1 MTRRRQKRIADRI
14 ISHMSSPPQ
23 RRSEFTFPWSAD
35 HQPQNG
41 LIEKLEQFYR
51 LSLLR
56 WRFLEACRQAARP
69 RLAQAGAVLDQTVL
83 ASALIVVPKVL
94 AGWDGLRPRWVSHS
108 RALLPSLPIPS
119 EAEEALAAD
128 PAWELLAE
136 FQALAPDRQDKAAR
150 NLALL
155 WDHFEHM
162 FGGLSGFLAEPAI
175 EQSIYLDKLMTASR
189 RMKLARGSEVAFHY
203 VTVELM
209 RLYVSYLRL
218 GRSDRAAMALAAN
231 VVALIS
237 RGRMV
242 TPAITSEVELDR
254 TPHAEAA

>member
-1 MTRRRQKRIADRI
+1 
-14 ISHMSSPPQ
+14 MSSPPQ
-23 RRSEFTFPWSAD
+23 HGSDFTFPWSVD
-35 HQPQNG
+35 QQPQNN
-41 LIEKLEQFYR
+41 LIEKLERFYR

-69 RLAQAGAVLDQTVL
+69 RLTQAGAVLDQTML
-83 ASALIVVPKVL
+83 ATALIVVPKVM
-94 AGWDGLRPRWVSHS
+94 AGWDRLRPALVSHA
-108 RALLPSLPIPS
+108 RALRPFLPLAS
-119 EAEEALAAD
+119 EEDDVLAAD
-128 PAWELLAE
+128 PAWEILAE
-136 FQALAPDRQDKAAR
+136 FQALAPDQQDKAAR

-175 EQSIYLDKLMTASR
+175 EQSVYLDKLTTASR

-209 RLYVSYLRL
+209 RLYVSYLQLR
-218 GRSDRAAMALAAN
+218 RSDRPALALAAN

-237 RGRMV
+237 CGRMA
-242 TPAITSEVELDR
+242 TPAITSEVELER
-254 TPHAEAA
+254 APHAQAA

>member
-1 MTRRRQKRIADRI
+1 
-14 ISHMSSPPQ
+14 MSSPPQ
-23 RRSEFTFPWSAD
+23 RRSEFTFPWSVD

-41 LIEKLEQFYR
+41 LIEKLEQFQR

-56 WRFLEACRQAARP
+56 WRFLETCRQAARP
-69 RLAQAGAVLDQTVL
+69 RLAHAAAMLDQTVL
-83 ASALIVVPKVL
+83 ATTLIVMPRILV
-94 AGWDGLRPRWVSHS
+94 AWDRLRPILASHS
-108 RALLPSLPIPS
+108 RALLPFLPIAS
-119 EAEEALAAD
+119 EEEEALAAD
-128 PAWELLAE
+128 PAWDLLAE
-136 FQALAPDRQDKAAR
+136 FQTLAPDQQDKAAR

-162 FGGLSGFLAEPAI
+162 FGGLSGFLAEPVI

-189 RMKLARGSEVAFHY
+189 RMRLARGSEVAFHY

-209 RLYVSYLRL
+209 RLYVSYLQLR
-218 GRSDRAAMALAAN
+218 RSDRAALALAAH

-242 TPAITSEVELDR
+242 TPAITSGVELNR
-254 TPHAEAA
+254 TPHARAA

>member
-1 MTRRRQKRIADRI
+1 
-14 ISHMSSPPQ
+14 MSSPPQ
-23 RRSEFTFPWSAD
+23 CRSEFTFPWSVD
-35 HQPQNG
+35 HQPQNR
-41 LIEKLEQFYR
+41 LIEKLEQFQR

-69 RLAQAGAVLDQTVL
+69 RLAQARALLDQTAL
-83 ASALIVVPKVL
+83 ATALIVVPRVL
-94 AGWDGLRPRWVSHS
+94 AGWDTLRPRLISHS
-108 RALLPSLPIPS
+108 RALLPFLPIPS
-119 EAEEALAAD
+119 EEEEALATD
-128 PAWELLAE
+128 PVWELLAE
-136 FQALAPDRQDKAAR
+136 FQALAPDQQDKAAR

-175 EQSIYLDKLMTASR
+175 EQSIYLDKLTTASR
-189 RMKLARGSEVAFHY
+189 RMRLARGSQVAFHY

-209 RLYVSYLRL
+209 RLYVSYLQG
-218 GRSDRAAMALAAN
+218 GRSDRAAMTLASN

-242 TPAITSEVELDR
+242 TLAITSEVELIR
-254 TPHAEAA
+254 TPRAEAA